1 MNIIAVNP
9 STDFKKAHEWA
20 KNYTL
25 CNDCQFLGV
34 LNLETK
40 DVPVLVFK
48 TNYQHEDVIQYINDI
63 TSIDG
68 TYYKLV

>member
-1 MNIIAVNP
+1 MNIIAINP
-9 STDFKKAHEWA
+9 STDFEKAHEWA

-34 LNLETK
+34 IHLGTK
-40 DVPVLVFK
+40 TTPMLVFRA
-48 TNYQHEDVIQYINDI
+48 NYQYEDVIQYVNDI
-63 TSIDG
+63 TSING